1 MNNSLDKPPSSD
13 HDHVDN
19 KPKENDHDPSNF
31 ESMDER
37 VAIVTSTG
45 VHVFDHPNATIP
57 FGFILSTL
65 YIYIYI
71 YIYSLFY
78 L

>member
-1 MNNSLDKPPSSD
+1 MGKTPSS
-13 HDHVDN
+13 DHVDN
-19 KPKENDHDPSNF
+19 KHKETSSDLSPSNF

-57 FGFILSTL
+57 YGFILSTL
-65 YIYIYI
+65 YKYIH
-71 YIYSLFY
+71 SFFY
-78 L
+78 YNTIF